1 MSAPDGAP
9 DGAAAVR
16 ARGLGL
22 RSGGREVFAGVDLD
36 VPAGSLL
43 VVRGGGGS
51 GKTSLLLTLAGRM
64 RPTAGSLRVLGQPLP
79 ARAAAVR
86 RRAALAE
93 VRGVND
99 LDDAL
104 TVEQHVAERVVLH
117 QPWWRPW
124 ATRAQVEAQLERV
137 ERVVALTPRAG
148 GPAPVLHRRA
158 FVSDLDA
165 LERLA
170 LGVVLALVGRP
181 ALLVVDDVDALRRA
195 DDRRRA
201 WRALG
206 ALQRTSPEPLTVVAS
221 CTDDPDLPDP
231 DLPDGAGGGT
241 VLLDLQD
248 L

>member
-1 MSAPDGAP
+1 M
-9 DGAAAVR
+9 
-16 ARGLGL
+16 
-22 RSGGREVFAGVDLD
+22 
-36 VPAGSLL
+36 
-43 VVRGGGGS
+43 
-51 GKTSLLLTLAGRM
+51 
-64 RPTAGSLRVLGQPLP
+64 
-79 ARAAAVR
+79 
-86 RRAALAE
+86 AALAE

-124 ATRAQVEAQLERV
+124 ATRAQVDAQLERV
-137 ERVVALTPRAG
+137 ERAVALTPGAG
-148 GPAPVLHRRA
+148 GPAPALHRRA
-158 FVSDLDA
+158 FVSDVDP
-165 LERLA
+165 LERLV

-201 WRALG
+201 WRALS
-206 ALQRTSPEPLTVVAS
+206 ALRGTSAEPLTVVAS
-221 CTDDPDLPDP
+221 CTDDPDLPD
-231 DLPDGAGGGT
+231 DAGTGT